1 MKRVMDLGRIRKTIL
16 LLALAA
22 IATLLASGF
31 ALLGVAGPVGAEPP
45 KNGKILFTKFIP
57 GVPVASSERELQ
69 TMDPD
74 GSNRSS
80 FNPPIPGVAG
90 TWSPDGTKFAFRDL
104 AAGLAVVRADGTGRI
119 DLPNT
124 TGAQSPTWSPD
135 GAKLAFRNSAGLGVV
150 RADGTGR
157 IDLPNTRDA
166 GGPVTWS
173 PDGAK
178 LAFWEWAER
187 HCGSDNLC
195 FEPADSY
202 TINVDGTEKTNLTS
216 DLPPEQA
223 FAHPAWS
230 PDGAKIAFTR
240 WVDPTSPEIYT
251 MNVDG
256 TGQPTAL
263 TNPAHGT
270 NPVWSPDS
278 SKITFIG
285 LDWNLYAMNADGTGQ
300 TKLTTNASSQ
310 RQVGAPSWSPD
321 GTKLVF
327 SFERDI
333 FTVGVDGSNR
343 TNLTNTT
350 NLAEG
355 APSWAP
361 VPPDTAKPTT
371 TATSSPQPNDNGWN
385 DGEVKVT
392 LSATDNDGGSGVDKI
407 TYSASGAQTIAQT
420 DASGGS
426 VEVTLD
432 QEGTTTLTYYATD
445 KAGNVE
451 VQKTLEVKIDKTAP
465 QVSSTSPANN
475 ATGVSATAKISATFL
490 EGGSG
495 IDPDTLTT
503 DTFKVE
509 RVKPTGNVPVSG
521 TLGYDE
527 PTQTVTFTPDGK
539 GLAKGLYRAT
549 ITTGVEDKAD
559 NALANDYT
567 WQFAT
572 AGPPP
577 R

>member
-1 MKRVMDLGRIRKTIL
+1 MKRVMDLARIRKTVL

-22 IATLLASGF
+22 IATLLASGVG
-31 ALLGVAGPVGAEPP
+31 LLGVAGPVGAEPP
-45 KNGKILFTKFIP
+45 KNGKILYTNVP
-57 GVPVASSERELQ
+57 RSGVSGERELQ

-74 GSNRSS
+74 GSNRAS
-80 FNPPIPGVAG
+80 FTPPITGANTPA
-90 TWSPDGTKFAFRDL
+90 WSPDGTKFAFRNSAL
-104 AAGLAVVRADGTGRI
+104 GLAVVGADGTGRF

-124 TGAQSPTWSPD
+124 SNALSPTWSPD
-135 GAKLAFRNSAGLGVV
+135 GAKLAFEQRIFSE
-150 RADGTGR
+150 DQTTSIGR
-157 IDLPNTRDA
+157 I
-166 GGPVTWS
+166 
-173 PDGAK
+173 
-178 LAFWEWAER
+178 F
-187 HCGSDNLC
+187 
-195 FEPADSY
+195 
-202 TINVDGTEKTNLTS
+202 TINVDGTEKT
-216 DLPPEQA
+216 DLSSEVPPQLSLQD
-223 FAHPAWS
+223 PDWS
-230 PDGAKIAFTR
+230 PDGAKIALT
-240 WVDPTSPEIYT
+240 VTGPDVPSEIYT
-251 MNVDG
+251 
-256 TGQPTAL
+256 
-263 TNPAHGT
+263 
-270 NPVWSPDS
+270 
-278 SKITFIG
+278 
-285 LDWNLYAMNADGTGQ
+285 MNADGTGQ
-300 TKLTTNASSQ
+300 PASLANPAYGSAPAWSPDGSKIAFTGSDREIYVMNADGTEQTNVTNSGSLQ
-310 RQVGAPSWSPD
+310 ESVGGWSPD

-327 SFERDI
+327 SGEVRYCLTVCSIQRDI
-333 FTVGVDGSNR
+333 FTIGIDGSKR

-350 NLAEG
+350 NLNEVT
-355 APSWAP
+355 PSWAP

-371 TATSSPQPNDNGWN
+371 AATSSPQPNDNGWN